1 MPEITFIFET
11 IENKIQ
17 CEANDL
23 LKDLCAKFA
32 NKIGIDIKNLYFL
45 YYGDKLDLNLR
56 FGQISQDN
64 DVIKILVYDHQ
75 MFQTNQIQQQMMQ
88 NQIAQ
93 QLMQQSMQQQ
103 FLQQQKIL
111 QASIQKQISNNQS
124 IISSK
129 NNGINL
135 IFRII
140 SDSTGQNSAPIII
153 QCMPNDKIST
163 AIEKYRNKSGDT
175 DSTKKFEFNAKS
187 LDPLLTIIEAGLN
200 DNSQILV
207 LTTKNVQGA

>member
-1 MPEITFIFET
+1 MPEITFIFLT

-23 LKDLCAKFA
+23 LKDLCTKFA
-32 NKIGIDIKNLYFL
+32 NKIGIDIKNLYFI

-56 FGQISQDN
+56 FCQISQDN
-64 DVIKILVYDHQ
+64 DVIKILVYDHL
-75 MFQTNQIQQQMMQ
+75 QQQMMQ

-207 LTTKNVQGA
+207 LTTKNVKGA

>member
-1 MPEITFIFET
+1 MPEIAFIFET

-64 DVIKILVYDHQ
+64 DVIKILVCDHQ

-88 NQIAQ
+88 NQMAQ

-111 QASIQKQISNNQS
+111 QGNIQKQISNNQS
-124 IISSK
+124 IISFK
-129 NNGINL
+129 NNGIN
-135 IFRII
+135 
-140 SDSTGQNSAPIII
+140 
-153 QCMPNDKIST
+153 
-163 AIEKYRNKSGDT
+163 
-175 DSTKKFEFNAKS
+175 
-187 LDPLLTIIEAGLN
+187 
-200 DNSQILV
+200 
-207 LTTKNVQGA
+207 